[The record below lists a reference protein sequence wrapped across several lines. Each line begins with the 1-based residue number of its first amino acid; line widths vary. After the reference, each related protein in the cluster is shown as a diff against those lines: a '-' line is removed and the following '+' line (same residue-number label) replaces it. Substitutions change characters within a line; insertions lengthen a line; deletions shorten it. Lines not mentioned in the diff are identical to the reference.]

1 MYIRYFDLVY
11 ESLLDGDNFIAD
23 KIIQASFKY
32 EVKDEIIHPQNRKPI
47 DFVSAAFQDKE
58 AFEQKVNSVSQV

>member
-1 MYIRYFDLVY
+1 MSLQEIKSMYIRYFDLVY

-47 DFVSAAFQDKE
+47 DFCECSI
-58 AFEQKVNSVSQV
+58 SR